1 MNAAIWLSALSI
13 FGLRLVDVSL
23 GTLRM
28 LVLFRGYRL
37 LTWVLSFFQSLVF
50 VIAVGAVL
58 KGASHPVQFA
68 AYAAGYATGT
78 LLGMWLESRLALG
91 YSYVR
96 VISPTKGALVAKAL
110 RQHGFAVTELPARGL
125 QGTVGMLETAV
136 ARKDVAE
143 VERLVQ
149 QTDPEA
155 FITVEEIRSPRR
167 GYFRA
172 NSRPS

>member
-1 MNAAIWLSALSI
+1 MNASLWLSALSI
-13 FGLRLVDVSL
+13 FGLRVFEVSL

-28 LVLFRGYRL
+28 LMLFRGYRL
-37 LTWVLSFFQSLVF
+37 LTWVLSFVQSLVF

-78 LLGMWLESRLALG
+78 LLGMYLEGRLALG

-96 VISPTKGALVAKAL
+96 IISPTQGARIAQAL
-110 RQHGFAVTELPARGL
+110 RDKGFAVTEIPARGRT
-125 QGTVGMLETAV
+125 GTVGMLEAAV
-136 ARKDVAE
+136 ARKDLSE
-143 VERLVQ
+143 VEELVQ
-149 QTDPEA
+149 SMDPGA

-167 GYFRA
+167 GYFRT